1 MIITDFNEMGIDV
14 LMALHEGINMEFEI
28 NDGKIIK
35 AKDSIEN
42 DDLKYK
48 IAIENGYKI
57 FYLYEVPNKLLKEYQ
72 EAKNLANIIYEYYI
86 SERNS

>member
-35 AKDSIEN
+35 ATE
-42 DDLKYK
+42 
-48 IAIENGYKI
+48 GRRT
-57 FYLYEVPNKLLKEYQ
+57 
-72 EAKNLANIIYEYYI
+72 KNAQN
-86 SERNS
+86 